1 MCLRAHTHTHFC
13 AHAHPHTH
21 THFPSTLTSSHLEC
35 RYHPEL
41 LQTGPPAPVRG
52 TMTTLSVNL
61 LWDLRCLCAVCC
73 NVSVSLSTRP
83 HLFRLHRPRRPG
95 PLGRNRNRR
104 IMILMGT
111 GLMMA
116 PPRRTV
122 TIDQDHCPPVL
133 CFDEKGQD
141 VVADFGFLDP
151 AAGRPVARTDL
162 EAAPHQHEQKPTGP
176 LSALSARKPTKQ
188 SDSEYLAC

>member
-1 MCLRAHTHTHFC
+1 MGMCRDGVISRKEWEDARMPAVVDGSISREEYL
-13 AHAHPHTH
+13 
-21 THFPSTLTSSHLEC
+21 S

-41 LQTGPPAPVRG
+41 LQTGPPAPAPPLPAAPPAPPRAVREK
-52 TMTTLSVNL
+52 SQPENY
-61 LWDLRCLCAVCC
+61 DLDGYGDDDLDLPEAFTYEDDFPV
-73 NVSVSLSTRP
+73 
-83 HLFRLHRPRRPG
+83 
-95 PLGRNRNRR
+95 
-104 IMILMGT
+104 
-111 GLMMA
+111 A